1 MYSCLLKKLLPF
13 ALTFIFGATI
23 GGLFKS
29 RVTTR
34 TLTERNTLMLD
45 HSGYGHSCRM
55 YRRDLVAETKPLV
68 ILFKPDAH
76 WPRGL
81 MQSEEGIS
89 PVRVIVTFGA
99 DGKVQQV
106 EPGNNCL
113 ITARQDWGFTSKG
126 VKETSVWAAVERAA
140 RQIQFEPETIN
151 SVPVSVTK
159 EIEMHF
165 MADQ

>member
-13 ALTFIFGATI
+13 ALTFIVGATI

-68 ILFKPDAH
+68 ILFKPDARLPRELKPDLRL
-76 WPRGL
+76 PRGL
-81 MQSEEGIS
+81 QGGQVESMS
-89 PVRVIVTFGA
+89 VRALVTFGA
-99 DGKVQQV
+99 DSKVQQV
-106 EPGNNCL
+106 EPVDD
-113 ITARQDWGFTSKG
+113 IF
-126 VKETSVWAAVERAA
+126 VFAVR
-140 RQIQFEPETIN
+140 
-151 SVPVSVTK
+151 
-159 EIEMHF
+159 
-165 MADQ
+165 

>member
-1 MYSCLLKKLLPF
+1 MVMYSCLLKKLLPF
-13 ALTFIFGATI
+13 ALTFIVGATI

-45 HSGYGHSCRM
+45 HGGYGYGHSCRM

-76 WPRGL
+76 WPRGVDYL
-81 MQSEEGIS
+81 EA
-89 PVRVIVTFGA
+89 VCALVTFGA

-106 EPGNNCL
+106 EPVNEDL
-113 ITARQDWGFTSKG
+113 KDLLLVHKQHK
-126 VKETSVWAAVERAA
+126 
-140 RQIQFEPETIN
+140 
-151 SVPVSVTK
+151 
-159 EIEMHF
+159 
-165 MADQ
+165 